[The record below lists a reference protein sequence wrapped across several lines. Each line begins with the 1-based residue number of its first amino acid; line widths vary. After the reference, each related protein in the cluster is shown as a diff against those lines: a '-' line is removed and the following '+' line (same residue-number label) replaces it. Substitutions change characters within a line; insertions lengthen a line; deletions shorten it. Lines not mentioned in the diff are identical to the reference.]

1 VASFSPLALLIGGG
15 MAAVLAARHFSV
27 REEDVQGR
35 VVFITGGSRG
45 LGLLLAKEFARR
57 GARIAICARDAYELG
72 RAAAAI
78 EELGTEALPLVC
90 DVSVQEQVNDT
101 VEKITSTFGRPDI
114 LVNNAGIITVG
125 PIETMTRQDFEEA
138 MNVMFWGTLWPTLAV
153 LPGMLDR
160 RHGRIV
166 NITSIGG
173 KISVPHLIPYCCAK
187 FAAVALSDGLRAEL
201 ARTGVSVTTVVP
213 GLMRTGSHVH
223 ARFKGNRT
231 TEYTWFGLGATL
243 PLLSIDAERAASQVV
258 RASLRGEAEVVLGG
272 PAAIAAPLHALFPE
286 VSAELRAL
294 ANELILPAAGSDG
307 KQAVRGAEVQ
317 QRLKPFLQTLLA
329 S

>member
-1 VASFSPLALLIGGG
+1 

-57 GARIAICARDAYELG
+57 GARIAICARDAHELG

-101 VEKITSTFGRPDI
+101 VAKVTSTFGPPDI

-125 PIETMTRQDFEEA
+125 PIETMTREDFEDA

-153 LPGMLDR
+153 LPKMLDAGR
-160 RHGRIV
+160 GRIV

-173 KISVPHLIPYCCAK
+173 KISVPHLLPYCCAK

-201 ARTGVSVTTVVP
+201 AGSGVSVTTVVP

-223 ARFKGNRT
+223 ARFKGNQAA
-231 TEYTWFGLGATL
+231 EYTWFGLGATL
-243 PLLSIDAERAASQVV
+243 PLVSIDAERAALQVV
-258 RASLRGEAEVVLGG
+258 RASLRGEAEVVLGA

-294 ANELILPAAGSDG
+294 VNEMILPAAGSDE

-317 QRLKPFLQTLLA
+317 QRLRPFLQTLLA